1 MNKSRTLNRQHVS
14 PSRGQLLIIS
24 APSGAGKTSL
34 IKALVEQEPRVE
46 VSVSH
51 TTRPK
56 RPGETEG
63 VNYFFISA
71 KTFSEMREAGEFFE
85 SAEVF
90 GYSYGT
96 SLTQLESRLADGADV
111 ILEIDWQGAQQVRDL
126 LPDSAWLFI
135 LPPSIEALASR
146 LQSRGQDNADTID
159 VRMRAARNEI
169 SHWDEAD
176 YLIINDDFNI
186 ALGELRALVRS
197 LRLRTSQQQSTL
209 HDLIEHLLG

>member
-1 MNKSRTLNRQHVS
+1 MS

-135 LPPSIEALASR
+135 LPPSIEALATR

>member
-1 MNKSRTLNRQHVS
+1 MS

-51 TTRPK
+51 TTRPQ

-63 VNYFFISA
+63 ENYFFVTTD
-71 KTFSEMREAGEFFE
+71 TFHEMREAGAFFE

-90 GYSYGT
+90 GHFYGT

-135 LPPSIEALASR
+135 LPPSIEALKTR
-146 LQSRGQDNADTID
+146 LQSRGQDNADTIE
-159 VRMRAARNEI
+159 VRMRAARDEM

-176 YLIINDDFNI
+176 YLIFNDDFDS
-186 ALGELRALVRS
+186 ALEELRALVRS
-197 LRLRTSQQQSTL
+197 LRLRTHQQQSAL

>member
-1 MNKSRTLNRQHVS
+1 MS

-34 IKALVEQEPRVE
+34 IKALVEHEPRVE

-51 TTRPK
+51 TTRPQ

-63 VNYFFISA
+63 VNYFFISTD
-71 KTFSEMREAGEFFE
+71 TFEEMREAGAFFE

-90 GYSYGT
+90 GHFYGT
-96 SLTQLESRLADGADV
+96 SLTQLESRLAEGADV

-135 LPPSIEALASR
+135 LPPSIEALKTR
-146 LQSRGQDNADTID
+146 LQTRGQDNADTID
-159 VRMRAARNEI
+159 VRMRAARDEM

-176 YLIINDDFNI
+176 YLIINDDFNA
-186 ALGELRALVRS
+186 ALEELRALVRS
-197 LRLRTSQQQSTL
+197 LRLRTNQQQSAL
-209 HDLIEHLLG
+209 HDLIENLLG